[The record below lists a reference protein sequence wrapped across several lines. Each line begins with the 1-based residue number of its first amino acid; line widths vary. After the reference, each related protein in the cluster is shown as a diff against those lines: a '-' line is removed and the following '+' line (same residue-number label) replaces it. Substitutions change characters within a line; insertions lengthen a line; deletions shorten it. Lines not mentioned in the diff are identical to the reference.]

1 MIEATERMTGKQN
14 NPATNRHFELEI
26 KTLLQNA
33 PRDAHKLEAL
43 LKAKGRLLKL
53 LIYIGYLPHSE
64 WHYQVK
70 IVFHLSRRVL
80 YIFTSII
87 FSATVFKMVKLQCQ
101 PKRYFV
107 VLKTDVTKLLNS

>member
-1 MIEATERMTGKQN
+1 LVYSIHDSTEEAIKKMIEATERMTGKQN

-53 LIYIGYLPHSE
+53 LIYWLFAS
-64 WHYQVK
+64 
-70 IVFHLSRRVL
+70 
-80 YIFTSII
+80 
-87 FSATVFKMVKLQCQ
+87 
-101 PKRYFV
+101 
-107 VLKTDVTKLLNS
+107 